1 MFLLVPFRIQAPDRH
16 GSESEKE
23 GMWLK
28 IGEIGAVGGLLLPC
42 LPFGPGPGLGLVA
55 ALPAIWSDLT
65 TDAGDKRI
73 HHRRWE
79 KFKGGQGGQGACG
92 AGNEGKPTALES
104 RRTNHPVNLFRLIR
118 ELNITEAR
126 IVFV

>member
-1 MFLLVPFRIQAPDRH
+1 MCIFRIQAPDRH

-28 IGEIGAVGGLLLPC
+28 IGEIGAVGGLLPC

-79 KFKGGQGGQGACG
+79 KFKGGARCSCCLWW
-92 AGNEGKPTALES
+92 ARWARCLYCGNEGKTNAMES
-104 RRTNHPVNLFRLIR
+104 RRTNHPVNLL
-118 ELNITEAR
+118 LP
-126 IVFV
+126 